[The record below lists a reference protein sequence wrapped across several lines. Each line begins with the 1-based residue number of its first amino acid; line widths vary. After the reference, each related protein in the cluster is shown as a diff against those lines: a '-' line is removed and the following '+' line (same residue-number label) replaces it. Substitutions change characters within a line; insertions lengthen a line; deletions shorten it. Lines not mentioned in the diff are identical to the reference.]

1 MMIVIEGRHD
11 VKLLS
16 HVMFAQLMEHNGY
29 SVRTL
34 ADDATRA
41 LRKKRVQ
48 MTCKRGTV
56 GNLRSG
62 YRMTCN
68 PKVAEALAECLNVP
82 VGALFS
88 SLVSNVQREIGRRGA
103 A

>member
-1 MMIVIEGRHD
+1 MIVIEGRHD

-29 SVRTL
+29 SVRGL
-34 ADDATRA
+34 ADDATRV
-41 LRKKRVQ
+41 LRKRREKI
-48 MTCKRGTV
+48 TCGRGTV

-62 YRMTCN
+62 YRMTCS

-82 VGALFS
+82 VAALFS
-88 SLVSNVQREIGRRGA
+88 SKVSNVQREVAGKGA